1 MLPQPSQPA
10 RGETPSMPRQIKHH
24 LVLLL
29 LAVWGLACS
38 GSALADPAAP
48 RPRVGLALSG
58 GGARGLAHI
67 GVLRVL
73 ERAGLPVDCL
83 AGTSMGSIIGGLY
96 SAGYTPDQ
104 IQKVVG
110 GVDWEDAFS
119 SAPARTLLSYDTK
132 NQGQRYLVELGL
144 DSGGKLNLPAGLISG
159 YKLTAMLTGLCL
171 PVAGVEDFDHLAIPF
186 RAVATDLVTGE
197 TVVLGRGSL
206 AMAMR
211 ASMSIPGA
219 FPPFELEDRVLVDGG
234 VVQNLPV
241 QTVKEQGAQ
250 VVIGVN
256 VSTPL
261 RDRAGVRDIIGVMDQ
276 TISIQMIAATH
287 AQARQAD
294 LVIAPDLTGVSNA
307 DFANAE
313 QIVAIGE
320 EAARQALPRLKAL
333 ARQRGIPLVP
343 YQRPDLAPVRKVLV
357 QRVSLEGPP
366 EYAPDLHR
374 LAPFKPG
381 QEVSLDE
388 LDRAVQRFYGL
399 GTIENVSYEVR
410 PLAEG
415 GNEVVFLLRQKPY
428 SAVVGRFGFRVQS
441 NGDRSG
447 SVDLLLNLRRP
458 NLGDSASYAE
468 ADLSIG
474 RNYGVAGRLRLAN
487 QPWQGLFFQPEIYY
501 HSNLHDVYNDG
512 DIKAQ
517 FTLDKAGLILEAGQ
531 ELGTWG
537 ELRLGWLL
545 ERGRLAPHIA
555 TIDLPTTDATVSAA
569 RLFWGLDTL
578 DRRPYATRG
587 LRSEAYLLR
596 SMRDLGSSADFTQL
610 GWGASVVLDLGGGHY
625 LEPNWDVAT
634 ALDTA
639 PPYTQLLFLGGYPNL
654 WGYSL
659 DEFYGQNLARVQLLY
674 RYRLRPQLFLLG
686 AVNGGRVEMKADDL
700 VDNPGGLYWG
710 GGLGLGWGTPLGPLE
725 VVGGLGEG
733 GRLNGYVS
741 FGYDF

>member
-1 MLPQPSQPA
+1 MSHPA
-10 RGETPSMPRQIKHH
+10 KVW
-24 LVLLL
+24 LALL
-29 LAVWGLACS
+29 LAACWAAGS
-38 GSALADPAAP
+38 GVASAEQPGGGPNPP

-73 ERAGLPVDCL
+73 ERAGLPVDFV

-104 IQKVVG
+104 IEAVVG
-110 GVDWEDAFS
+110 GVDWGEAFS
-119 SAPARTLLSYDTK
+119 SQPARNLLSYDAK

-144 DSGGKLNLPAGLISG
+144 DSGGKLSLPAGLISG

-171 PVAGVEDFDHLAIPF
+171 PVAGVTDFDRLPIPF

-219 FPPFELEDRVLVDGG
+219 FPPFELNDRVLVDGG

-241 QTVKEQGAQ
+241 QTVKDQGAQ

-261 RDRAGVRDIIGVMDQ
+261 RDRAGVRDIVGVMDQ
-276 TISIQMIAATH
+276 TISIQMIASTH

-294 LVIAPDLTGVSNA
+294 LVISPDLTGITNSA
-307 DFANAE
+307 FAYAK
-313 QIVAIGE
+313 QIIAIGE
-320 EAARQALPRLKAL
+320 EAARHDLPRLLAL
-333 ARQRGIPLVP
+333 ARQKGITLTP
-343 YQRPDLAPVRKVLV
+343 YQRPGLLPARQVLV
-357 QRVSLEGPP
+357 QRVSLEGPQ
-366 EYAPDLHR
+366 EYKADLHR

-381 QEVSLDE
+381 QEVALTDLD
-388 LDRAVQRFYGL
+388 DAVQRFYGL

-410 PLAEG
+410 PLPEG
-415 GNEVVFLLRQKPY
+415 GNEVVFLLSQKPY
-428 SAVVGRFGFRVQS
+428 SSMVGRFGFRIQS
-441 NGDRSG
+441 SGDRSG
-447 SVDLLLNLRRP
+447 TVDLLLNLRRP

-468 ADLSIG
+468 ADLTLG
-474 RNYGVAGRLRLAN
+474 RSYGGAGRLRLAN
-487 QPWQGLFFQPEIYY
+487 QPWQGLFFQPELYY
-501 HSNLHDVYNDG
+501 RSELHDVYSDG
-512 DIKAQ
+512 DIRAQ
-517 FTLDKAGLILEAGQ
+517 FTLDKVGLLLEAGQ

-545 ERGRLAPHIA
+545 ERTRMEPHIA
-555 TIDLPTTDATVSAA
+555 TIELPSEEDTVSGL

-578 DRRPYATRG
+578 DRRPYPTRG
-587 LRSEAYLLR
+587 FTSQMYALRALR
-596 SMRDLGSSADFTQL
+596 GLGSTTDFLRL
-610 GWGASVVLDLGGGHY
+610 GWGGSLVLDLGNGHY
-625 LEPNWDVAT
+625 LEPNWDMVSS
-634 ALDTA
+634 LDTT
-639 PPYTQLLFLGGYPNL
+639 PPFTQLLFLGGYPKL

-659 DEFYGQNLARVQLLY
+659 DEFYGQNLARAQLLY
-674 RYRLRPQLFLLG
+674 RYRLRPQLFFLA
-686 AVNGGRVEMKADDL
+686 AVNGGRVEMTVEDL
-700 VDNPGGLYWG
+700 IENPGGQYWG

-725 VVGGLGEG
+725 VVGAVGEG
-733 GRLNGYVS
+733 GRINGYVS